1 MFIMQFFIGL
11 AMLLVGVY
19 FNLKTESML
28 NNWGRIQWFEDN
40 FGVDGGSRL
49 GYKVIGLIAIFIGIL
64 LMTGLFN
71 DFASWVLEPL
81 TRYAQPQAV
90 TPAPQ

>member
-1 MFIMQFFIGL
+1 
-11 AMLLVGVY
+11 
-19 FNLKTESML
+19 ML

-40 FGVDGGSRL
+40 FGVDGCSRL

-71 DFASWVLEPL
+71 GFMTWALEPI
-81 TRYAQPQAV
+81 TRYAQPQAP
-90 TPAPQ
+90 TSAP